1 MDAFVVVYRLIGLG
15 LIAYWV
21 VTLVVTARKPA
32 DWQPAGA
39 ERFPFRITRN
49 LWLVAG
55 VLGVIAGIGVVA
67 FSFVL
72 YPT

>member
-1 MDAFVVVYRLIGLG
+1 VMLASI
-15 LIAYWV
+15 
-21 VTLVVTARKPA
+21 ARKPA

-39 ERFPFRITRN
+39 ERLPFRITRN

-55 VLGVIAGIGVVA
+55 VLGVIAGVGVVA

-72 YPT
+72 YP